1 MPSFEVPPI
10 EPIFSL
16 ECLKLNEMKNL
27 FKLIFKQLTRMD
39 AKLDDIPDFTK
50 IIKDVSF
57 LKKDQVEQWDY
68 LRNKFKEI

>member
-1 MPSFEVPPI
+1 
-10 EPIFSL
+10 
-16 ECLKLNEMKNL
+16 LKLNEMKNL